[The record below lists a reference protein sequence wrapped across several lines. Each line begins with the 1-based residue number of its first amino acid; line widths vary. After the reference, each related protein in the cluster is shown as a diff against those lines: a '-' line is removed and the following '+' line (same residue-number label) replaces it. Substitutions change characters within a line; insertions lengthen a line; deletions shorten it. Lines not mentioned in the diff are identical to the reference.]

1 MVLPGAIIP
10 PRFLLTTE
18 KVIQSKFQRRYAG
31 YLYLH
36 FKREDGEHI
45 HFALSDGNNPLH
57 FEDLNGGKTG
67 PVPGFGGVRRG

>member
-18 KVIQSKFQRRYAG
+18 KVIQSKFQRKYAG

-36 FKREDGEHI
+36 FKREAEDGEHTI
-45 HFALSDGNNPLH
+45 SP
-57 FEDLNGGKTG
+57 
-67 PVPGFGGVRRG
+67 